1 VKNLKEKIM
10 DPSSS
15 DKDTP
20 LVENIR
26 LLGRLL
32 GNTIKE
38 QEGDDVF
45 NIVELIRQTS
55 IDYLRY
61 EKPETRK
68 ELEALLDSLSPELAV
83 QILRAYSYFSHLANI
98 AEDQH
103 HVRRIRYH
111 EIARSPARFSSTEKA
126 IERVEEAGYGID
138 DIVKFYDKA
147 LIAPVMTA
155 HPTEVRRKSTMTQE
169 MRIADLLHELERVD
183 FTPSEIEEKENE
195 LERKILTLWQT
206 NLLRQ
211 SKMSVIDE
219 LKNGLTY
226 FDYTFLQQL
235 PRFYRKL
242 EASINRKI
250 DDAADVSIPSFLR
263 IGSWIGG
270 DRDGNPFVTAEV
282 LDETFKRQS
291 SLILN
296 HYLEQLN
303 ELGREL
309 SLSTRLV
316 TASDAL
322 NRLSENSPDT
332 SPHRQEEPYRR
343 ALVGLYARVSATLQ
357 FMDNEEAAIR
367 PLGDANPYENPKELL
382 ADLKVIEDSLK
393 SNNSEALAQGR
404 LEELCRSVDCFGFH
418 LACVDM
424 RQNSAVHGATVAELF
439 KAVDITDRYEKLSES
454 DKITLLSQE
463 LSSSR
468 PIIRQNW
475 TYSEQTTSELQI
487 FETAHK
493 IQKTQNFEALS
504 TAIISNTQSVSDV
517 LELALILKEK
527 GIVIPEGESRMNI
540 VPLFETIEDLQ
551 NCSGIMDQLF
561 GIPEYMRLVKSLGN
575 IQEVMLGYS
584 DSNKDGGYITSGWEL
599 YKAEVTLI
607 EVFRKHGV
615 GIRLFHGRGGTVGRG
630 GGPSYEAI
638 LAQPSGAVDGQI
650 RVTEQGEII
659 SSKYTN
665 PDLGLR
671 NLEILASATLEATLL
686 SKNEP
691 EPEDSW
697 LDTMDRLS
705 GKAFETYRG
714 LVYGT
719 EGFIDY
725 FWSSTVINE
734 IATLNIGSRPASRK
748 KTRKIEDLRAIPW
761 VFSWAQCRLMLPGW
775 YGFGYAIEAFI
786 EENPDNG
793 LQLLQEMYQ
802 NWPFFESQLS
812 NMDMVLSKTNLAIA
826 SRYAALVEDAEL
838 REKIFGTIVEEHKKT
853 VKALLAIMQ
862 QTTLLAGNPMLTR
875 SIHNRFPYIDPLNHI
890 QVQLLK
896 RYRADQKDAKTL
908 TGIQLSIN
916 GIAAGLRNSG

>member
-1 VKNLKEKIM
+1 MSGSTAEK
-10 DPSSS
+10 DL
-15 DKDTP
+15 P

-32 GNTIKE
+32 GNTIKD
-38 QEGDDVF
+38 QEGVGVF
-45 NIVELIRQTS
+45 NLVELIRQTS
-55 IDYLRY
+55 IEYVRN
-61 EKPETRK
+61 ENQEIRK
-68 ELEALLDSLSPELAV
+68 ELEELLDSLTPEVAV
-83 QILRAYSYFSHLANI
+83 QILRAFSYFSHLANI

-111 EIARSPARFSSTEKA
+111 EIAGSPARFSSAEKA
-126 IERVEEAGYGID
+126 IERVEEAGYSID
-138 DIVKFYDKA
+138 DIVSFYDKA
-147 LIAPVMTA
+147 LVVPVMTA

-183 FTPSEIEEKENE
+183 FTPTEIEEKENE

-219 LKNGLTY
+219 LKNGLSY
-226 FDYTFLQQL
+226 FDYTFLDQL

-242 EASINRKI
+242 ETSLKRRMGK
-250 DDAADVSIPSFLR
+250 DADLSIPSFLR

-270 DRDGNPFVTAEV
+270 DRDGNSFVTASILE
-282 LDETFKRQS
+282 ETFQRQS

-296 HYLEQLN
+296 YYLDQLN

-316 TASDAL
+316 DISDEL
-322 NRLSENSPDT
+322 QELSNNSPDT
-332 SPHRQEEPYRR
+332 SPHRLEEPYRR
-343 ALVGLYARVSATLQ
+343 AIVGIYARMSATLQ
-357 FMDNEEAAIR
+357 FLDGENALIQ
-367 PLGDANPYENPKELL
+367 PLADAKPYENAAEFL
-382 ADLKVIEDSLK
+382 ADLRVIKQSLK
-393 SNNSEALAQGR
+393 ANNSEELVGGR
-404 LEELCRSVDCFGFH
+404 LEELCRAVDCFGFH
-418 LACVDM
+418 LACVDL
-424 RQNSAVHGATVAELF
+424 RQNSKVHGDTVAELF
-439 KAVDITDRYEKLSES
+439 AAVGITDAYSELSE
-454 DKITLLSQE
+454 DEKISLLANE
-463 LSSSR
+463 LSAAR
-468 PIIRQNW
+468 PLIRKNW
-475 TYSEQTTSELQI
+475 KYSEQTRGEFDI
-487 FETAHK
+487 FEVAYK

-504 TAIISNTQSVSDV
+504 TAIISNTQSVSDI
-517 LELALILKEK
+517 LELALILKEE
-527 GIVIPEGESRMNI
+527 GIVSPDGRSRMNI
-540 VPLFETIEDLQ
+540 VPLFETIGDLQ
-551 NCSGIMDQLF
+551 NCADIMDRLF
-561 GIPEYMRLVKSLGN
+561 QIPEYMQLVKSLGN

-599 YKAEVTLI
+599 YKAEVSLI
-607 EVFRKHGV
+607 EVFKKHGV

-638 LAQPSGAVDGQI
+638 LAQPNGAVDGQI

-659 SSKYTN
+659 SSKYSN

-671 NLEILASATLEATLL
+671 NLEILASATLEASLL

-691 EPEDSW
+691 APEENW
-697 LDTMDRLS
+697 LEAMDQLS
-705 GKAFETYRG
+705 GKAFDAYRS

-719 EGFIDY
+719 EGFVDY

-748 KTRKIEDLRAIPW
+748 KTRRIEDLRAIPW

-775 YGFGYAIEAFI
+775 YGFGSAVEAFI
-786 EENPDNG
+786 QDNPDNG
-793 LQLLQEMYQ
+793 LNLLQEMYQ
-802 NWPFFESQLS
+802 NWPFFEGQLS

-826 SRYAALVEDAEL
+826 SRYAALVEDEEL
-838 REKIFGTIVEEHKKT
+838 RDQIFGTILEEHKKT
-853 VKALLAIMQ
+853 VDALLAIMQ
-862 QTTLLAGNPMLTR
+862 QTNLLAGNPMLTR

-896 RYRADQKDAKTL
+896 RYRANQKDAKTL